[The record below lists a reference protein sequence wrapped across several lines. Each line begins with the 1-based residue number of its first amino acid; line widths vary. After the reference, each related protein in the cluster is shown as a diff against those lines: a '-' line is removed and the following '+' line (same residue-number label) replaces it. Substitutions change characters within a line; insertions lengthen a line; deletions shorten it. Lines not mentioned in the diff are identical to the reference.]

1 MTIASLRS
9 DRNFPCALW
18 LPTGYPFESGR
29 PVAAAFSR
37 QGWWTAGTMA
47 TRPGRGGTADRR
59 PVGVGLTTRLR
70 GRGRPPVGEP
80 ASREP
85 LALRDLAQRARERR
99 PNRDRRRWSPA
110 KAGGACVMRVAMP
123 RDCLLVP
130 ADPFKRSGGL
140 VKVGTGVP
148 RLVAV
153 RENRYRF
160 TPTGAMGARGCFVPR
175 LRVSGPR
182 GIARHSSLAVYSHL

>member
-123 RDCLLVP
+123 RDLLTCPGRPFQAFGWVGQGGDGSSPPGGRTGKSLPVHAYRSHGGAGLLRP
-130 ADPFKRSGGL
+130 A
-140 VKVGTGVP
+140 
-148 RLVAV
+148 
-153 RENRYRF
+153 
-160 TPTGAMGARGCFVPR
+160 
-175 LRVSGPR
+175 
-182 GIARHSSLAVYSHL
+182 IARVGASRHRSTFESSRL